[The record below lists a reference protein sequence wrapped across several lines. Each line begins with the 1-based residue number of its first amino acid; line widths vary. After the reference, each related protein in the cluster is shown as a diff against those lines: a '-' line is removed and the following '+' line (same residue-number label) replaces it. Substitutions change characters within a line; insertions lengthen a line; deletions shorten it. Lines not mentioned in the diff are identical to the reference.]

1 MNILEKAE
9 LTASKSGIPFTIPK
23 FLTRLAEKR
32 EEEEEHRQLQSVM
45 CSTHTQ
51 KWEESLL
58 TNSRSIS
65 VLSCFSK
72 VLEHTE
78 YNRIYNFLVDN
89 EILFENQFGFQTA
102 HFTKHAIL

>member
-1 MNILEKAE
+1 MYQLAKFGSHRSYGNGDFNSCINSYMNILEKAE

-51 KWEESLL
+51 KWERIFVNKLQIYFSAVMFFES
-58 TNSRSIS
+58 T
-65 VLSCFSK
+65 
-72 VLEHTE
+72 
-78 YNRIYNFLVDN
+78 
-89 EILFENQFGFQTA
+89 
-102 HFTKHAIL
+102 